1 MVLAP
6 SGWQR
11 ARAVR
16 IIQGTSRSLITGFE
30 EFPQMKAIWQGIYRA
45 LREDIVNETY
55 PFQSLLPSEAALV
68 GRFSCSHNTLR
79 KALAALADE
88 GLVQPIQGKGVR
100 VIFQPRERALF
111 EMGGIESYA
120 ETMARL
126 KIKQTTT
133 VATFEKVTADG
144 RLAHFTGFA
153 EGDKLLHVERVR
165 AFGGEPV
172 IRDDSY
178 FLASVVEGLTPQIAE
193 KSIYEYLEQ
202 TLGIGIAQSM
212 REITVEPAEQR
223 DYDLLE
229 LPENCYL
236 AIMANRVFTYDG
248 VMFESTRSRHRPDL
262 FVFHDVARRKPSL
275 A

>member
-1 MVLAP
+1 
-6 SGWQR
+6 
-11 ARAVR
+11 
-16 IIQGTSRSLITGFE
+16 
-30 EFPQMKAIWQGIYRA
+30 MKAIWQGIYRA

-68 GRFSCSHNTLR
+68 EHFSCSHNTLR

-100 VIFQPRERALF
+100 VIYQPRERALF
-111 EMGGIESYA
+111 EVGGIETFA

-126 KIKQTTT
+126 KIDQVTTI
-133 VATFEKVTADG
+133 AAFEQVTADG
-144 RLAHFTGFA
+144 RLAHFTGFSQ
-153 EGDKLLHVERVR
+153 GDELLHVERVR
-165 AFGGEPV
+165 SFGGEPV

-193 KSIYEYLEQ
+193 KSIYEYLEK
-202 TLGIGIAQSM
+202 TRGVGIAQSM
-212 REITVEPAEQR
+212 REITVEPAETR

-236 AIMANRVFTYDG
+236 AIMTNRVFTYDG
-248 VMFESTRSRHRPDL
+248 VMFESTSSRHRPDL
-262 FVFHDVARRKPSL
+262 FVFHDVARRKPQL

>member
-1 MVLAP
+1 
-6 SGWQR
+6 
-11 ARAVR
+11 
-16 IIQGTSRSLITGFE
+16 
-30 EFPQMKAIWQGIYRA
+30 MKAIWQGIYRA

-55 PFQSLLPSEAALV
+55 PFQSLLPSESTLV
-68 GRFSCSHNTLR
+68 ARFSCSHNTLR

-111 EMGGIESYA
+111 EVGGIESYA

-126 KIKQTTT
+126 KIKQETS
-133 VATFEKVTADG
+133 VKTFELVVADG

-153 EGDKLLHVERVR
+153 EGDELLHVERVR
-165 AFGGEPV
+165 SFGGEAV

-178 FLASVVEGLTPQIAE
+178 FLASVVDGLTPRIAA
-193 KSIYEYLEQ
+193 KSIYDYLEN

-212 REITVEPAEQR
+212 REITVEPAERR
-223 DYDLLE
+223 DYELLE
-229 LPENCYL
+229 LPEGCYL
-236 AIMANRVFTYDG
+236 AIMSNRVFSYDG